1 MKKELE
7 LKEQV
12 ATLEGTTLE
21 ERAKLVLLTLGKTP
35 GDVRRAYRRMV
46 KRYHPDLASGD
57 AAALQLVQESYLL
70 LSGKRLPRQP
80 LLARDEVLARAIG
93 RRVVPLIDRQKEWD
107 KYESWRKDHFYDAG
121 VF

>member
-1 MKKELE
+1 MKKALE

-35 GDVRRAYRRMV
+35 GDVRRAYRRSV
-46 KRYHPDLASGD
+46 KLYHPDLASGD
-57 AAALQLVQESYLL
+57 AVALQLVQESYLL
-70 LSGKRLPRQP
+70 LSGKPLPRHP
-80 LLARDEVLARAIG
+80 LLAQDEVLGCAIG
-93 RRVVPLIDRQKEWD
+93 RRVAPLIERQKEWD
-107 KYESWRKDHFYDAG
+107 KYESWRKDHFYDAD

>member
-1 MKKELE
+1 MKKALE
-7 LKEQV
+7 LKNQI

-35 GDVRRAYRRMV
+35 DDVRRAYRRMV
-46 KRYHPDLASGD
+46 KLYHPDLASGD
-57 AAALQLVQESYLL
+57 AVALQLVQESYLL

-93 RRVVPLIDRQKEWD
+93 RRVFPLIDRQKEWD
-107 KYESWRKDHFYDAG
+107 RYESWRKEHFYDAD